1 MICDFFRFR
10 ASNYKTYMSLES
22 DKFTELLRPVYGDLA
37 RYCRA
42 MCRDGSR
49 DDAEDVF
56 QDTLVRA
63 FEKLHTLGDESKFK
77 NWIFSIATRTRISN
91 ARRAFWKR
99 FLPIAGNHLELGEP
113 AVYRNDDEDY
123 ETRILHHALSG
134 LNEKE
139 RAAILLFEIGGFSIR
154 DITEIQNER
163 SESAVKSRL
172 SRTRDKLKRMIE
184 DAESKNKKL
193 NPAEGD
199 LKDETL
205 KIISGIERTG
215 N

>member
-1 MICDFFRFR
+1 
-10 ASNYKTYMSLES
+10 MSLES

-56 QDTLVRA
+56 QDTLIRA
-63 FEKLHTLGDESKFK
+63 FEKLHTLGDESKFR
-77 NWIFSIATRTRISN
+77 NWIFSIATRTRVSH

-99 FLPIAGNHLELGEP
+99 FLPLAEHHLELGEP
-113 AVYRNDDEDY
+113 AVYKDAGEDY
-123 ETRILHHALSG
+123 EIKILHHALSE

-139 RAAILLFEIGGFSIR
+139 RTAILLFEIGGLSVR
-154 DITEIQNER
+154 DITEIQNEK

-172 SRTRDKLKRMIE
+172 ARTRDKLKRLIE
-184 DAESKNKKL
+184 DAEARNKKL

-199 LKDETL
+199 LKNETL
-205 KIISGIERTG
+205 KIISGIERKG
-215 N
+215 NKHGQVLG